1 MSVAVPM
8 RVFMETD
15 LGMGTGVVMRM
26 NMKTTEETEKS
37 ILSSIP
43 IRLFGI
49 AFLFRR
55 MTIEISFGHNGT
67 LISILFRTY
76 PKPHFNPDY

>member
-1 MSVAVPM
+1 M
-8 RVFMETD
+8 RVY
-15 LGMGTGVVMRM
+15 LGMSTGVVMRM

-37 ILSSIP
+37 TLSSIL
-43 IRLFGI
+43 IRLFGT
-49 AFLFRR
+49 AFLFLR
-55 MTIEISFGHNGT
+55 MRIEILFGHNGT